1 MEGETMLGGGGGG
14 GSNDAVNSQYQLIRH
29 WQDNPSYRTNLA
41 MGEAGIS
48 NVTIGTIYGQV
59 NGQDG
64 YRNSYYF
71 WEDEAGVS
79 HSAFALY
86 EYVGGHE
93 SGVCFLSNQPLDMYF
108 LSNPDD
114 IDKANILTQS
124 LGMPI
129 GTIQNGMECA
139 AKAYHNV
146 PVLTRKLTK
155 PQYVDA
161 LTRVGVGTWKAVRGL
176 GYMCGGVSVVI
187 SGYQT
192 IDYYVQGGKGSAVFF
207 KGLADVGMVAVGLF
221 GGPVGLG
228 LSISYFVLDV
238 STDGFGV
245 SYEVKP

>member
-1 MEGETMLGGGGGG
+1 
-14 GSNDAVNSQYQLIRH
+14 
-29 WQDNPSYRTNLA
+29 

-124 LGMPI
+124 LGIPF

-146 PVLTRKLTK
+146 PVLTGKLTQT
-155 PQYVDA
+155 QYVNA
-161 LTRVGVGTWKAVRGL
+161 LTREGVGMMKVTRGL
-176 GYMCGGVSVVI
+176 GIAGAAASTFI
-187 SGYQT
+187 NGYQT
-192 IDYYVQGGKGSAVFF
+192 YDYYFNQGGKGWQVAAKSTGDLVMTV
-207 KGLADVGMVAVGLF
+207 VGF
-221 GGPVGLG
+221 CGPVGFC
-228 LSISYFVLDV
+228 ISVGYFVIDIA
-238 STDGFGV
+238 TDGFGV